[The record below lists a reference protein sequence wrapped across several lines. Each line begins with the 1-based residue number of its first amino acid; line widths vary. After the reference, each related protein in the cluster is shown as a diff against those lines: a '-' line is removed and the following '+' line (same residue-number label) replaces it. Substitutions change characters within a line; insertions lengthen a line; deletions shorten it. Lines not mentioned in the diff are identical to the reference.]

1 MELNRTKLLL
11 WGAAV
16 ALGAGLIGS
25 APAINAQSQAP
36 NQSAQQQQQQ
46 QQKQGDQQQAQSEEK
61 AYVGQIIQ
69 AQNGQYALLTDK
81 NKGQGYFLDDQEKAK
96 KFSGKNVKVT
106 GKVDTETKTLHI
118 AQIQPLQQDRAQP

>member
-16 ALGAGLIGS
+16 VLGAGPIGS
-25 APAINAQSQAP
+25 APAINAQSQAL
-36 NQSAQQQQQQ
+36 NRSAQQQQQ

-61 AYVGQIIQ
+61 AYVGQIIL

-81 NKGQGYFLDDQEKAK
+81 NTGQGYFLDDQEKAK

-118 AQIQPLQQDRAQP
+118 AQIQPLQQDQAQP